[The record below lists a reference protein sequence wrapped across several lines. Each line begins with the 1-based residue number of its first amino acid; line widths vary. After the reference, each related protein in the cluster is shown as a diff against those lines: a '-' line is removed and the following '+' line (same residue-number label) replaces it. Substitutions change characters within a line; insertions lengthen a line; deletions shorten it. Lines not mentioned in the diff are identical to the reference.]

1 MKIISDNRFRS
12 VEVEIHFI
20 NQVSLD
26 LSVRNLVKDF
36 LVDSSLIYN
45 SKQKIRM
52 KLDDMYGA
60 TLKANSKVMGQLH
73 DICFSGSVIHDLYTM
88 NQEENIQEYLNFLR
102 EIIYNPY
109 FTEEKLNELK
119 MKYIYRLE
127 RLKEDIE
134 SYSMKE
140 AIKNS
145 VSNSILN
152 IDPYGEVE
160 LIENLTLEDVKE
172 AYHKMIEEDVIR
184 VFVAGELKAVDFIE
198 NRGNMPIASYL
209 NDNAILKK
217 EVIQKNNDQSFVN
230 MVFNTNQLQNEKT
243 FFVGIVANMIL
254 GGMDGLLF
262 RNVREKL
269 GLCYVIFSEIYH
281 YDSLLFIHS
290 GVSKEN
296 VQLCI
301 QEIYHQI
308 DLMKLGEFSD
318 ELIDKAKKAI
328 IHGLKLSNDT
338 LKGKMAKQFNQELRQ
353 IFLDDNERIEKI
365 HAVTKQEIIDYISQ
379 ITEIYQYN
387 VEGE

>member
-12 VEVEIHFI
+12 VEVEVHFI
-20 NQVSLD
+20 NQVSLN

-73 DICFSGSVIHDLYTM
+73 DICFSGSVIHDSYTM

-119 MKYIYRLE
+119 LKYIYRLE
-127 RLKEDIE
+127 RLKEDVE

-160 LIENLTLEDVKE
+160 LIERLTLQDVKE

-184 VFVAGELKAVDFIE
+184 VFVAGELSAVDFIE

-209 NDNAILKK
+209 NNSSKLKK
-217 EVIQKNNDQSFVN
+217 EIIQKNNDQSFVN
-230 MVFNTNQLQNEKT
+230 MVFNTNQIQNEKT
-243 FFVGIVANMIL
+243 FFVGIVSNMIL

-308 DLMKLGEFSD
+308 DLMKSGKFSD

-365 HAVTKQEIIDYISQ
+365 HSVTKQEIIDYISK

>member
-1 MKIISDNRFRS
+1 MKVINDNRFNS
-12 VEVEIHFI
+12 VEVEVHFI

-26 LSVRNLVKDF
+26 LSVRNLVKDM

-73 DICFSGSVIHDLYTM
+73 DICFSGNVIHDQYTM
-88 NQEENIQEYLNFLR
+88 NQEENIQEYMNFLR

-109 FTEEKLNELK
+109 FSEEKLQELK
-119 MKYIYRLE
+119 MKYVYRLE
-127 RLKEDIE
+127 RLKEDVE

-145 VSNSILN
+145 VPNSILS

-160 LIENLTLEDVKE
+160 IIQNITLQDIEA
-172 AYHKMIEEDVIR
+172 AYHKMIEEDTIR
-184 VFVAGELKAVDFIE
+184 VFIAGEVSEIDFIE
-198 NRGNMPIASYL
+198 NRGEMKKASYL
-209 NDNAILKK
+209 NENTSFKV
-217 EVIQKNNDQSFVN
+217 ETIQKNNDQSFVN
-230 MVFNTNQLQNEKT
+230 MVFNTNQIQNEET
-243 FFVGIVANMIL
+243 FFVGTVANMIL

-269 GLCYVIFSEIYH
+269 GLCYVVFSELYH
-281 YDSLLFIHS
+281 YDGLLFIHS

-296 VQLCI
+296 ITLCI

-308 DLMKLGEFSD
+308 DLIKNGEFSE
-318 ELIDKAKKAI
+318 ELISKAKKVI
-328 IHGLKLSNDT
+328 IHSLKASNDT
-338 LKGKMAKQFNQELRQ
+338 LKGKMIKQLNQELRQ
-353 IFLDDNERIEKI
+353 IFIDDDARIEKI
-365 HAVTKQEIIDYISQ
+365 LAVTKQEIIDYVSQ